1 MKRQTMEWEKIF
13 ENDATNKG
21 AISKIYNQ
29 LLKLS
34 IKKTNNLIKKWAED
48 LNRHFS
54 NEEIQLANRQ

>member
-1 MKRQTMEWEKIF
+1 MEWEKIF